1 MPENNGP
8 QFNFKENYLNYLN
21 HKPTS
26 LIPNSFVGNK
36 VMGFGALN
44 GPSIEKGAQ
53 FGDCMD
59 GFGIRWEF
67 KPRVNVRVDWGF
79 TKTGNSIVFNIGE
92 AF

>member
-8 QFNFKENYLNYLN
+8 QFDFRANYLYYLN

-26 LIPNSFVGNK
+26 LVQTMFVGFK
-36 VMGFGALN
+36 EMGFGAIN

-59 GFGIRWEF
+59 GFGIRWE
-67 KPRVNVRVDWGF
+67 
-79 TKTGNSIVFNIGE
+79 
-92 AF
+92 